1 MMPIRLA
8 GALVNPSFR
17 RKAVILRAESV
28 LLAGTVV
35 PGQVVR
41 VRLR

>member
-8 GALVNPSFR
+8 GAALVNPSFC

-28 LLAGTVV
+28 F
-35 PGQVVR
+35 
-41 VRLR
+41 